1 MPFGAEYIGLIR
13 AILEAEDASEQGLAE
28 LAFAILLL
36 GHNYSLSPADY
47 ERLLACPS
55 ESSASTDWRHAF
67 HQFAQDH
74 VKSFLDF
81 SGIASVD
88 RSLGHAPGRIDR
100 LFGWLRNRLPSRWFS
115 LESRR

>member
-74 VKSFLDF
+74 VQSFLDF

-88 RSLGHAPGRIDR
+88 RSLEHAPGRIDR